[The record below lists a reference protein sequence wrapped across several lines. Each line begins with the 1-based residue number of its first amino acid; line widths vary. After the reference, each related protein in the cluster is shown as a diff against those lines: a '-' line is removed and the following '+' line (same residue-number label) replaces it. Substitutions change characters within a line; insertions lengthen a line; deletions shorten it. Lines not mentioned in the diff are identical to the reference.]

1 MKTLPLVL
9 FFGAS
14 VALARSPFE
23 HSALDEFS
31 DEERENLLG
40 ELADEEN
47 DPKFPLPLFPSTLSA
62 KLCEIS
68 RGICL
73 ALSKNDPC
81 KKMDCRENYRNC
93 IESKLPK
100 PRLAPTVGEKKCHD
114 LDKKC
119 KTTTDCKQ
127 KLICMAVVKIC
138 LGVTGLK
145 PKPPLY

>member
-1 MKTLPLVL
+1 MKTLLLVL

-62 KLCEIS
+62 VSSVLFLPDVFSCIS
-68 RGICL
+68 RK
-73 ALSKNDPC
+73 A
-81 KKMDCRENYRNC
+81 
-93 IESKLPK
+93 
-100 PRLAPTVGEKKCHD
+100 
-114 LDKKC
+114 
-119 KTTTDCKQ
+119 
-127 KLICMAVVKIC
+127 
-138 LGVTGLK
+138 
-145 PKPPLY
+145 